1 MPTASASA
9 TSYDRVPYKSHPF
22 RQSHPDR
29 LAVIA
34 TLHGMS
40 PPPIE
45 RARVLE
51 LGCASGGNLLP
62 IADQFPEGTFLG
74 LDLSSRQIQDGQRLI
89 ERAGLKNVELRHQD
103 ILTFDAPPESF
114 DYILC
119 HGVFSWVPDAVQR
132 KILDICGK
140 CLSPNGVAYVS
151 YNTYPGWH
159 MRGMVRDIMRYRA
172 QFFDKPE
179 Q

>member
-1 MPTASASA
+1 MPTAPA

-103 ILTFDAPPESF
+103 ILQFDAPPDCLL
-114 DYILC
+114 DYFAWIADSNASRFSRHATEPVASDGSSSVIVGSWRSMPAQEPKLP
-119 HGVFSWVPDAVQR
+119 GV
-132 KILDICGK
+132 G
-140 CLSPNGVAYVS
+140 
-151 YNTYPGWH
+151 
-159 MRGMVRDIMRYRA
+159 
-172 QFFDKPE
+172 
-179 Q
+179 